1 MLKNVLFVTF
11 FVFLD
16 FFVKYLIRLFGG
28 FYICNFGISW
38 GIMFPV
44 KPFWL
49 IWILFL
55 SFFVYLLKKTSSFS
69 PSLLLILSGAI
80 ANGVDRALRGC
91 ITDFIKIPFINFP
104 YFNIA
109 DVLIFIGC
117 VLFLFKNTE
126 SKKTPFELV

>member
-1 MLKNVLFVTF
+1 MLKNVLFVAF

-38 GIMFPV
+38 GIMLPI
-44 KPFWL
+44 KIFWL

-55 SFFVYLLKKTSSFS
+55 LFFVYLLKKAGSFS
-69 PSLLLILSGAI
+69 PSLVLILSGAI
-80 ANGVDRALRGC
+80 ANGAERALRGC

-117 VLFLFKNTE
+117 VFFVFNNIK
-126 SKKTPFELV
+126 SKKHFKLV